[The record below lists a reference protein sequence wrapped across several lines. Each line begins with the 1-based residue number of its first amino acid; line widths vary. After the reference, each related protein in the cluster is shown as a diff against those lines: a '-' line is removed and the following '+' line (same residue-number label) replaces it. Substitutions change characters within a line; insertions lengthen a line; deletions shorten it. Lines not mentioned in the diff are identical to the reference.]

1 MGFELEWARGRM
13 KTLADAKAKQEILA
27 RLGTIGPQSQ
37 RRWGK
42 MSVAEM
48 ICHMNDALRI
58 TMSDTPAKPV
68 GNWFSRSGFKW
79 LALWMPMNWPHGV
92 STVPECEAGK
102 GGTPP
107 ADMESDLNQLRQHLE
122 RFSQQ
127 PRDFE
132 FQPHPIFGQMSEKE
146 WMRWG
151 WLHADHHLRQFG
163 A

>member
-1 MGFELEWARGRM
+1 MANAQDKDGILE
-13 KTLADAKAKQEILA
+13 
-27 RLGTIGPQSQ
+27 RLRAISPASKRQ
-37 RRWGK
+37 WGK
-42 MSVAEM
+42 MTAAEM

-68 GNWFSRSGFKW
+68 SNWFTRSGFKW
-79 LALWMPMNWPHGV
+79 LGLWMPFHWPHGV
-92 STVPECEAGK
+92 KTVPECEAGK

-107 ADMESDLNQLRQHLE
+107 AELESDLSALRGHLE
-122 RFSQQ
+122 RFARQ

-132 FQPHPIFGQMSEKE
+132 FQPHPIFGQMSERE

-151 WLHADHHLRQFG
+151 WLHMDHHLRQFG